1 MERSQ
6 KSIRILK
13 TLLKQGASKM
23 TDQLRQEIEK
33 DIKNNKVVIF
43 MKGTIDQPMCGFSG
57 RAIQILQSYSVPVK
71 GHNVLADEQ
80 LRQGIKEFTN
90 WPTIPQIFINGEFVG
105 GADIISEMHENGEL
119 ASLLK

>member
-1 MERSQ
+1 
-6 KSIRILK
+6 
-13 TLLKQGASKM
+13 M

-57 RAIQILQSYSVPVK
+57 QAVQILQSYGAPVK
-71 GHNVLADEQ
+71 GHNVLSNEE

-90 WPTIPQIFINGEFVG
+90 WPTIPQIFINGEFIG
-105 GADIISEMHENGEL
+105 GADIIAEMHENKEL
-119 ASLLK
+119 AQMLKS